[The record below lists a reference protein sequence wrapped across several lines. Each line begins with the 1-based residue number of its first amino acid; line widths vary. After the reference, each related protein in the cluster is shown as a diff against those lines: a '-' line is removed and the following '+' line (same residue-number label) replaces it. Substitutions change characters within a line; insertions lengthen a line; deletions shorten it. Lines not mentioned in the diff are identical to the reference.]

1 MSASLYISSTPFD
14 LALHRNKIAEA
25 LAQAKPGSPALRV
38 VLAAPETG
46 LAERLRLVRQASA
59 YVGVFGM
66 VYGNVDTVSGKSLV
80 QLEYEA
86 AVAAGLPVL
95 IYIIDEDEHLVL
107 PKHVDTG
114 TPALYLSELKSHLSH
129 TQAVRFYESAD
140 DLVAKLEN
148 DLLRVF
154 APVAPVTVATPVAP
168 ATPATPSA
176 AAPAVLESVAESVA
190 EPVAAAQESPSGLTG
205 TMASKRYVLT
215 PPRFAFFKEKV
226 AHLFQREM
234 PDTVLQDVIEY
245 LLAGNTMSAASALRR
260 GAGISLEDAIEEVRI
275 TELVIV
281 DTVQRHQAQTGAV
294 K

>member
-1 MSASLYISSTPFD
+1 MSASLFISSTPFD
-14 LALHRNKIAEA
+14 LALHRNKIADA
-25 LAQAKPGSPALRV
+25 LSQAKSGSPALRV

-66 VYGNVDTVSGKSLV
+66 VYGNVDATTGKSLV

-86 AVAAGLPVL
+86 ALAAGLPVL
-95 IYIIDEDEHLVL
+95 IYIMDEDEHLVL

-114 TPALYLSELKSHLSH
+114 TPALSLSELKSHLSQ

-148 DLLRVF
+148 DLLRIFAPSAPVSAPTP
-154 APVAPVTVATPVAP
+154 APVA
-168 ATPATPSA
+168 A
-176 AAPAVLESVAESVA
+176 AVEGTKADPVAESVA
-190 EPVAAAQESPSGLTG
+190 GANEAPSGLTG
-205 TMASKRYVLT
+205 TMASKRYALT

-234 PDTVLQDVIEY
+234 PDAVLQDVIEY

-260 GAGISLEDAIEEVRI
+260 GAGISLEDAIEEVRK

>member
-1 MSASLYISSTPFD
+1 MSASLFISSTPFD

-25 LAQAKPGSPALRV
+25 MSQGKPGSPALRV
-38 VLAAPETG
+38 VLASPETG
-46 LAERLRLVRQASA
+46 LAERLRMVRQAAA

-66 VYGNVDTVSGKSLV
+66 VYGNVDATTGKSLV

-86 AVAAGLPVL
+86 ALAAGLPVL
-95 IYIIDEDEHLVL
+95 IYIMDEDEHLVL

-114 TPALYLSELKSHLSH
+114 TPALALSELKSHLSQ

-148 DLLRVF
+148 DLLRIF
-154 APVAPVTVATPVAP
+154 APSAPVSAP
-168 ATPATPSA
+168 TPA
-176 AAPAVLESVAESVA
+176 
-190 EPVAAAQESPSGLTG
+190 PVAAAVEGTKADPVAESATGANEAPSGLTG
-205 TMASKRYVLT
+205 TMASKRYALT

-234 PDTVLQDVIEY
+234 PDAVLQDVIEY

-260 GAGISLEDAIEEVRI
+260 GAGISLEDAIEEVRK

>member
-1 MSASLYISSTPFD
+1 
-14 LALHRNKIAEA
+14 
-25 LAQAKPGSPALRV
+25 
-38 VLAAPETG
+38 
-46 LAERLRLVRQASA
+46 
-59 YVGVFGM
+59 
-66 VYGNVDTVSGKSLV
+66 V

-86 AVAAGLPVL
+86 ALAAGLPIL
-95 IYIIDEDEHLVL
+95 IYIMDEDEHLVL

-114 TPALYLSELKSHLSH
+114 TPALSLSELKSHLSQ
-129 TQAVRFYESAD
+129 TQDVRFYESAD

-154 APVAPVTVATPVAP
+154 APAPAVPAPVAP
-168 ATPATPSA
+168 AA
-176 AAPAVLESVAESVA
+176 VAESTKADAVV
-190 EPVAAAQESPSGLTG
+190 EPVVEANEMPSGLTG
-205 TMASKRYVLT
+205 TAASKRYALT

-234 PDTVLQDVIEY
+234 PDAVLQDVIEY

-260 GAGISLEDAIEEVRI
+260 GAGISLEDAIEEVRK

>member
-1 MSASLYISSTPFD
+1 MSASLFISSTPFD
-14 LALHRNKIAEA
+14 LALHRNKIADA
-25 LAQAKPGSPALRV
+25 LSQAKSGSPALRV

-46 LAERLRLVRQASA
+46 LAERLRMVRQASA

-66 VYGNVDTVSGKSLV
+66 VYGNVDTASGKSLV

-86 AVAAGLPVL
+86 ALAAGLPIL

-114 TPALYLSELKSHLSH
+114 TPALYLSELKSHLSQ
-129 TQAVRFYESAD
+129 TQDVRFYESAD

-154 APVAPVTVATPVAP
+154 APAPAPVPAPVAP
-168 ATPATPSA
+168 AA
-176 AAPAVLESVAESVA
+176 VAESTKADALV
-190 EPVAAAQESPSGLTG
+190 EPVVEANEMPSGLTG
-205 TMASKRYVLT
+205 TAASKRYALT

-234 PDTVLQDVIEY
+234 PDAVLQDVIEY

-260 GAGISLEDAIEEVRI
+260 GAGISLEDAIEEVRK

>member
-1 MSASLYISSTPFD
+1 MSASLFISSTPFD
-14 LALHRNKIAEA
+14 LALHRNKIADA
-25 LAQAKPGSPALRV
+25 LSQAKSGSPALRV

-66 VYGNVDTVSGKSLV
+66 VYGNVDAATGKSLV

-86 AVAAGLPVL
+86 ALAAGLPIL
-95 IYIIDEDEHLVL
+95 IYIMDEDEHLVL

-114 TPALYLSELKSHLSH
+114 TPALSLSELKSHLSQ
-129 TQAVRFYESAD
+129 TQDVRFYESAD

-154 APVAPVTVATPVAP
+154 APAPVPAPVAP
-168 ATPATPSA
+168 AA
-176 AAPAVLESVAESVA
+176 VAESTKADAVV
-190 EPVAAAQESPSGLTG
+190 EPVVEANEMPSGLTG
-205 TMASKRYVLT
+205 TAASKRYALT

-234 PDTVLQDVIEY
+234 PDAVLQDVIEY

-260 GAGISLEDAIEEVRI
+260 GAGISLEDAIEEVRK

>member
-1 MSASLYISSTPFD
+1 MSASLFISSTPFD
-14 LALHRNKIAEA
+14 LALHRNKIADA
-25 LAQAKPGSPALRV
+25 LSKAKSGSPALRV

-46 LAERLRLVRQASA
+46 LAERLRLVRQAAA

-66 VYGNVDTVSGKSLV
+66 VYGNVDATTGKSLV

-86 AVAAGLPVL
+86 ALAAGLPIL
-95 IYIIDEDEHLVL
+95 IYIMDEDEHLVL

-114 TPALYLSELKSHLSH
+114 TPALSLSELKSHLSQ
-129 TQAVRFYESAD
+129 TQDVRFYESAD

-154 APVAPVTVATPVAP
+154 APAPAPVPAPVAP
-168 ATPATPSA
+168 AA
-176 AAPAVLESVAESVA
+176 VAESTKADAVA
-190 EPVAAAQESPSGLTG
+190 EPVVEANEMPSGLTG
-205 TMASKRYVLT
+205 TAASKRYALT

-234 PDTVLQDVIEY
+234 PDAVLQDVIEY

-260 GAGISLEDAIEEVRI
+260 GAGISLEDAIEEVRK

>member
-1 MSASLYISSTPFD
+1 MSASLFISSTPFD
-14 LALHRNKIAEA
+14 LALHRNKIADA
-25 LAQAKPGSPALRV
+25 LSQAKSGSPALRV

-66 VYGNVDTVSGKSLV
+66 VYGNVDAATGKSLV

-86 AVAAGLPVL
+86 ALAAGLPIL
-95 IYIIDEDEHLVL
+95 IYIMDEDEHLVL

-114 TPALYLSELKSHLSH
+114 TPALSLSELKSHLSQ
-129 TQAVRFYESAD
+129 TQDVRFYESAD

-154 APVAPVTVATPVAP
+154 APAPVPAPVAP
-168 ATPATPSA
+168 AA
-176 AAPAVLESVAESVA
+176 VAESTKADAVVEA
-190 EPVAAAQESPSGLTG
+190 NEMPSGLTG
-205 TMASKRYVLT
+205 TAASKRYALT

-234 PDTVLQDVIEY
+234 PDAVLQDVIEY

-260 GAGISLEDAIEEVRI
+260 GAGISLEDAIEEVRK